1 MTTKQ
6 NAMQKSPAQAMNA
19 ALASDAVKNRLAE
32 VLHDKAPAFAAS
44 IVEVFSADNYLQRC
58 DPYDV
63 IRECMKAAVLN
74 LPLSKALGFAWV
86 VPYSDHGTL
95 KPQFQIGWKG
105 YVQLAQRTG
114 QYKFIN
120 AGTVLE
126 GELRSYSKLTG
137 ELDIEGDA
145 ISDKAEG
152 FFSYIE
158 LKNGFSKSLYMT
170 TKQMTAHAIRY
181 NQQCKKAGR
190 LAGVW
195 QSDFEAM
202 GTKTV
207 LATVI
212 RKFGIMSTEMMV
224 AENSEGDAEDRMNN
238 EIQTH
243 AGAVEIGFS
252 EPEPDAKIEPADD
265 TAKAKEN
272 AKPAE
277 NTAKKENKELDKLPF

>member
-19 ALASDAVKNRLAE
+19 ALSSDAVKNRLAE
-32 VLHDKAPAFAAS
+32 VLHDNAPAFAAS

-58 DPYDV
+58 DPYDI

-86 VPYSDHGTL
+86 VPFGGSPT
-95 KPQFQIGWKG
+95 FQIGWKG

-145 ISDKAEG
+145 ISDRVEG
-152 FFSYIE
+152 FFAYIE

-207 LATVI
+207 LATII

-224 AENSEGDAEDRMNN
+224 AENSDGDAEDRMSN
-238 EIQTH
+238 EIKTH

-252 EPEPDAKIEPADD
+252 EPETDAKVEPVDD
-265 TAKAKEN
+265 TTN
-272 AKPAE
+272 AKKNAKTADNAE
-277 NTAKKENKELDKLPF
+277 NKDNKELDKLPF